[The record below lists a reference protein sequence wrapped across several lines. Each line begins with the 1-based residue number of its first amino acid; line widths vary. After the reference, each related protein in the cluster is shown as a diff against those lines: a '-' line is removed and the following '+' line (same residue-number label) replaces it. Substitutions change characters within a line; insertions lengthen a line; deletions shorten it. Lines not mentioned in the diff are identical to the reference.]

1 MKTIEEKIIEF
12 EHKFNEE
19 EVIDVVVELIK
30 EEKDTYVANAVIY
43 FKSGDIISVEES
55 QYPKKLID
63 LFEG

>member
-1 MKTIEEKIIEF
+1 MKSIEEKIIEF

-19 EVIDVVVELIK
+19 EVSDVEVKLIK
-30 EEKDTYVANAVIY
+30 EENDFYIANAVIY
-43 FKSGDIISVEES
+43 FKSGDIIKVEES